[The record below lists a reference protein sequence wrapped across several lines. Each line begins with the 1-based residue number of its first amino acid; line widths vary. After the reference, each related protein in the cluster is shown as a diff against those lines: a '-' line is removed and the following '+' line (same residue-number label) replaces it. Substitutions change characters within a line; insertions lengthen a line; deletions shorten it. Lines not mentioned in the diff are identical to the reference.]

1 MSLATDNLHEQPM
14 GCLRHVLQKIA
25 TLLITQSGPKSEA
38 LLGFDSEALVCTM
51 IGIF

>member
-1 MSLATDNLHEQPM
+1 MIVEM
-14 GCLRHVLQKIA
+14 GVKQRRVSVVFILY
-25 TLLITQSGPKSEA
+25 SSNEGPKSEA